1 MHRACV
7 LINCILLYCNEAN
20 GWEWIQRFDLHPTGM
35 GSSLFSYY
43 FGIDCDGLYTDEE
56 CFKRSEFLIH
66 KIIERD
72 LSNSSNKSSS
82 SNNSKIMIKSYLV
95 IGQSKKEKMFC
106 MEYNLYSNSIDSL
119 GKFFFF
125 FNINYIFL

>member
-1 MHRACV
+1 MNG
-7 LINCILLYCNEAN
+7 IYCNEAN
-20 GWEWIQRFDLHPTGM
+20 GWEWVQRFDLHPTGM

-43 FGIDCDGLYTDEE
+43 FGIDCDGVYIDEE
-56 CFKRSEFLIH
+56 CFKRSEFHIH

-72 LSNSSNKSSS
+72 PSNSISNSRSRSRNSSSNK
-82 SNNSKIMIKSYLV
+82 SKIMIKSYLV

-106 MEYNLYSNSIDSL
+106 MEYNLYTNSLDTQ

-125 FNINYIFL
+125 F